1 MLKKKKS
8 FVGMLLTDITV
19 KNIMKQYKA
28 HKDEIR
34 NNRFNS
40 FIRTVMGLLVIV
52 FICASESFAGEVK
65 YKNTT
70 TGYVVYLDDEA
81 DLVTDEEEEELILQ
95 MKDITEYGNAAF
107 VTSEEEHNGLSTLYY
122 TEKRYQELFD
132 WNSGIMLMI
141 DMADREI
148 CIHRD
153 GEVYDIIGQDKSD
166 TIVDNAY
173 RAAGR
178 GEYYACA
185 SLVFEQ
191 IEKVLKGERIAQPM
205 KYTSNAVLAIILALL
220 INYGLL
226 SLSRRNYTKEIKSEE
241 VLVHA
246 VNTFMVGASVEKF
259 LRQTKRY
266 IPPSSSGGSSHHSSG
281 GSRGGGGFHSS
292 GGGHHG
298 GGSSHRF

>member
-1 MLKKKKS
+1 MLKRKHT
-8 FVGMLLTDITV
+8 FMGMLLMDLTK
-19 KNIMKQYKA
+19 KNIMKQIKV

-34 NNRFNS
+34 NNRFSS
-40 FIRTVMGLLVIV
+40 FIRTVMGFMALV

-65 YKNTT
+65 YKNPE
-70 TGYVVYLDDEA
+70 TGYVVYIDDGA
-81 DLVTDEEEEELILQ
+81 DLVTDEEEDSLVIQ
-95 MKDITEYGNAAF
+95 MKGITEYGNAAF
-107 VTSEEEHNGLSTLYY
+107 ITNEESHSKSTQYY
-122 TEKRYQELFD
+122 TEDRYQELFSWD
-132 WNSGIMLMI
+132 SGTMFMI

-148 CIHRD
+148 FIHSD
-153 GEVYDIIGQDKSD
+153 GEVYKIIGTDRAE
-166 TIVDNAY
+166 TITDNAY
-173 RAAGR
+173 RSAGR

-191 IEKVLKGERIAQPM
+191 IQKVLEGGRIAQPM

-220 INYGLL
+220 LNYGLL

-246 VNTFMVGASVEKF
+246 VNSFIVGAAVEEF

-266 IPPSSSGGSSHHSSG
+266 IPPSSSGGSGHHSG
-281 GSRGGGGFHSS
+281 GFHSSGGGFHSS

-298 GGSSHRF
+298 GGGGHRF

>member
-1 MLKKKKS
+1 MLKKKTG
-8 FVGMLLTDITV
+8 FWGMLLTSITM
-19 KNIMKQYKA
+19 KNLMKQYKA
-28 HKDEIR
+28 HEMEIR
-34 NNRFNS
+34 NNRFSS
-40 FIRTVMGLLVIV
+40 FVRIVMGMLVII
-52 FICASESFAGEVK
+52 FICASESFAAEVK

-70 TGYVVYLDDEA
+70 TGYVVYVDDQA
-81 DLVTDEEEEELILQ
+81 DLITDEEEEQLVTQ
-95 MKDITEYGNAAF
+95 MKSITEYGNAAF
-107 VTSEEEHNGLSTLYY
+107 VTNDQSHSQSTAYY
-122 TEKRYQELFD
+122 TEDRFQELFG
-132 WNSGIMLMI
+132 WNSGTMFMI

-148 CIHRD
+148 FIHSD
-153 GEVYDIIGQDKSD
+153 GEIYDIIGTDRAE
-166 TIVDNAY
+166 TITDNAY
-173 RAAGR
+173 RYAGR
-178 GEYYACA
+178 EEYFACA

-191 IEKVLKGERIAQPM
+191 IQKVLEGGRIAQPM

-246 VNTFMVGASVEKF
+246 VNTFMVGASVEQF

-266 IPPSSSGGSSHHSSG
+266 IPPSSSGGGSHHSSG

-298 GGSSHRF
+298 GGGGHRF